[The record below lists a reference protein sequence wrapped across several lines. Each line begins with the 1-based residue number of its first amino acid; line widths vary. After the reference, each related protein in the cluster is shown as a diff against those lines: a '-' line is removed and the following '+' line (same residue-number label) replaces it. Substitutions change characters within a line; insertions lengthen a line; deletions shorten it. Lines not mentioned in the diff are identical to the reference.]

1 MAGAASGDHP
11 VDSRNGAI
19 EEPQEG
25 FAPVSDALE
34 AGQRLA
40 NRDQALADADQ
51 AGSDSDQTA
60 AGREQAAADSDQ
72 AASDRDLAHGGDPEV
87 HHRSREARDR
97 SSQQRRYSAQGR
109 VETADSR
116 DQVARSR
123 DQLASARD
131 RVAELRDRE
140 PATHAAS
147 EGERAEIVLRA
158 AKDREN
164 AAVDRAAAA
173 ESRARAAADREQ
185 AARDREQAASERL
198 QSREDRDELL
208 QQLAIAQTDGL
219 TGTRA
224 RATGL
229 EIVDREIDRARRTMV
244 PLVVAYVDV
253 VGLKA
258 VNDADG
264 HAAGDALLQ
273 RAVHAIRVH
282 LRSYD
287 VIVRIG
293 GDEFLCVMSGAT
305 IEDAHQRFNVIE
317 TALAADPERC
327 EIKVGFAALAAED
340 TAAEMIRRAD
350 AELPTSRR
358 R

>member
-1 MAGAASGDHP
+1 M
-11 VDSRNGAI
+11 DSTNGAV
-19 EEPQEG
+19 EGQQDG
-25 FAPVSDALE
+25 FAPVSDALRD
-34 AGQRLA
+34 AQRLTD
-40 NRDQALADADQ
+40 RDQALAGAEQ

-60 AGREQAAADSDQ
+60 AGRDQAAADSDQ
-72 AASDRDLAHGGDPEV
+72 AASDRDLAHGGDPGV

-116 DQVARSR
+116 DQI
-123 DQLASARD
+123 ASARD
-131 RVAELRDRE
+131 RVAELGDRE

-173 ESRARAAADREQ
+173 ESRARTAADREQ
-185 AARDREQAASERL
+185 AARDREQATSERL

-327 EIKVGFAALAAED
+327 EIKVGFAALAAQD